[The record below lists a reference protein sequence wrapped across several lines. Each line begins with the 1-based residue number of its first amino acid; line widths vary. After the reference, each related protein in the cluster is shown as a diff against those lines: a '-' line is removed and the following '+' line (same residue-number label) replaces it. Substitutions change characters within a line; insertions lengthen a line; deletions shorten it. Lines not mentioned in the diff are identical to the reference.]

1 MANDID
7 RPAAGKP
14 RWQRGHTG
22 WVLGTALLFT
32 VGIVFGLIWGN
43 VWLGLVLAA
52 AVSIGWLMAYES
64 WRGRN
69 VGVYDRDDN
78 GAQL

>member
-1 MANDID
+1 MTPTG
-7 RPAAGKP
+7 R
-14 RWQRGHTG
+14 RWTRGHSG
-22 WVLGTALLFT
+22 WAFGTALLFT
-32 VGIVFGLIWGN
+32 LGIIFGLIWGN
-43 VWLGLVLAA
+43 VALGVVLAA

-69 VGVYDRDDN
+69 VGLNDRDDD